1 MQDALLLCVGW
12 NDTQNYRNLLGPC
25 QEREVF
31 SFLFSVASELVQEGL
46 RLKGAGAQPVG
57 G

>member
-1 MQDALLLCVGW
+1 MICVGW
-12 NDTQNYRNLLGPC
+12 TDTQHYRNLLGPC

-31 SFLFSVASELVQEGL
+31 FFLFSVASELVQKGL
-46 RLKGAGAQPVG
+46 GLKGAAAQPVG

>member
-31 SFLFSVASELVQEGL
+31 SFLFSVASELVQEDLG
-46 RLKGAGAQPVG
+46 LKGAGAQPVG